1 MRNLFIFL
9 ICALQIFAAVAADI
23 YNKNGNKLRLYGK
36 IDGLHYFSDDERSR
50 GDKSYFRTGFSGV
63 TEMNDQ
69 LTGYGKWEYNILAN
83 QTEDSG
89 DNAWTR
95 LAYAGLKHS
104 TWGAIDYGRNY
115 GILYDV
121 ESYTDMLPEFGG
133 DSYTQSDV
141 FMTGRT
147 QGVATYRN
155 KDFFGLIEGLNFGLQ
170 YQGKNTPTGSYEPSS
185 VATLARQHG
194 DGYGVSLSYDTDMGL
209 SIATSVASS
218 NRTGE
223 QKNFHRNNRQFAR
236 GDKAQAWTVGMKYD
250 AHRVYL
256 GVMYAVTRNMTA
268 YGSDDSTSGGGIA
281 GKTRNTELT
290 AQYQFDSGLRPALS
304 YISSRA
310 EKLHSTSGDN
320 KYLVKYIDISIIYNL
335 NENMSIYLDYKVN
348 LLDTNDSFYVNNGI
362 ATDNIA
368 AFGLVYQF

>member
-1 MRNLFIFL
+1 M
-9 ICALQIFAAVAADI
+9 AADV
-23 YNKNGNKLRLYGK
+23 YNKSENKLNLYGK
-36 IDGLHYFSDDERSR
+36 IDGVHYLSDNERSR

-63 TEMNDQ
+63 TQINDQ
-69 LTGYGKWEYNILAN
+69 FTGYGKWEYNILAN
-83 QTEDSG
+83 QTEGSD
-89 DNAWTR
+89 DNSWTR
-95 LAYAGLKHS
+95 LAYVGLKHS
-104 TWGAIDYGRNY
+104 KWGYIDYGRNY

-155 KDFFGLIEGLNFGLQ
+155 KDFFDLVEGLHLGLQ
-170 YQGKNTPTGSYEPSS
+170 YQGKNIPTGSEEPSS
-185 VATLARQHG
+185 VSSLARQHG
-194 DGYGVSLSYDTDMGL
+194 DGYGGSLSYDTDMGL

-218 NRTGE
+218 RRTGE
-223 QKNFHRNNRQFAR
+223 QKNAHKNNRQFAC

-256 GVMYAVTRNMTA
+256 GAMYAETRNMTA
-268 YGSDDSTSGGGIA
+268 YGSDDSLYGGGIA

-290 AQYQFDSGLRPALS
+290 AQYQFDSGLKPALS
-304 YISSRA
+304 YIASRA
-310 EKLHSTSGDN
+310 EKLHSISGNN
-320 KYLVKYIDISIIYNL
+320 KYLVKYIDVSMTYNL
-335 NENMSIYLDYKVN
+335 NKNMSTYLDYRIN
-348 LLDTNDSFYVNNGI
+348 LLDANDDFYASNGI

-368 AFGLVYQF
+368 ALGLVYQF

>member
-1 MRNLFIFL
+1 MKNTLILISFIFTVPP
-9 ICALQIFAAVAADI
+9 AMAADV
-23 YNKNGNKLRLYGK
+23 YNKSENKLNLYGK
-36 IDGLHYFSDDERSR
+36 IDGVHYLSDNERSR

-63 TEMNDQ
+63 TQINDQ
-69 LTGYGKWEYNILAN
+69 FTGYGKWEYNILAN
-83 QTEDSG
+83 QTEGSD
-89 DNAWTR
+89 DNSWTR
-95 LAYAGLKHS
+95 LAYVGLKHS
-104 TWGAIDYGRNY
+104 KWGYIDYGRNY

-155 KDFFGLIEGLNFGLQ
+155 KDFFDLVEGLHLGLQ
-170 YQGKNTPTGSYEPSS
+170 YQGKNIPTGSEEPSS
-185 VATLARQHG
+185 VSSLARQHG
-194 DGYGVSLSYDTDMGL
+194 DGYGGSLSYDTDMGL

-218 NRTGE
+218 RRTGE
-223 QKNFHRNNRQFAR
+223 QKNAHKNNRQFAC

-256 GVMYAVTRNMTA
+256 GAMYAETRNMTA
-268 YGSDDSTSGGGIA
+268 YGSGDSLYGGGIA

-290 AQYQFDSGLRPALS
+290 AQYQFDSGLKPALS
-304 YISSRA
+304 YIASRA
-310 EKLHSTSGDN
+310 EKLHSISGNN
-320 KYLVKYIDISIIYNL
+320 KYLVKYIDVSMTYNL
-335 NENMSIYLDYKVN
+335 NKNMSTYLDYRIN
-348 LLDTNDSFYVNNGI
+348 LLDANDDFYASNGI

-368 AFGLVYQF
+368 ALGLVYQF